1 MPLPLVTS
9 LSPRPSI
16 FEETVRLLIRG
27 WNFPFF
33 LIPPPANQ
41 LCFEKY
47 VLLPRD
53 TSKLNNQLVHF
64 PPVGTLETCIHFSL
78 LIWVFLSFK
87 QCSQLVQYQIHRHVQ
102 NLSIKFLSLF
112 TPLFPNKNLR
122 STVIYLMNN
131 CFKSDSCESFFRCT
145 SIILQHQ
152 LSVKKLPW

>member
-27 WNFPFF
+27 WNFLFF
-33 LIPPPANQ
+33 FNPTPGQSTVFWEVSFTTTRHL
-41 LCFEKY
+41 K
-47 VLLPRD
+47 V
-53 TSKLNNQLVHF
+53 NQLVHF